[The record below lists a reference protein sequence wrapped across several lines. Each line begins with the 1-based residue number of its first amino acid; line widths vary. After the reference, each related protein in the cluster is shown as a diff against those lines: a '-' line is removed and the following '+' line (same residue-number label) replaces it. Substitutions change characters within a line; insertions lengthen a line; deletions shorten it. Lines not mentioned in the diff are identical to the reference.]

1 MGNREALLEAAIVC
15 LRERGYGGTTARDV
29 AGSAN
34 VSLGAIRYH
43 FGSMDGLLGEA
54 IAECG
59 RRWIRGFQRSLA
71 ARASAGPEAGL
82 LAEVDQLYEIFES
95 ERTLVVGIVEAFAH
109 AQRST
114 RARQQLAE
122 LYDELRAGIAAGI
135 GALAGAEQPPGDTIA
150 SLFIALA
157 DGLMVQWLLDP
168 GRRLDPATLRQVIG
182 ALVVTSAGEPRAGT
196 PERPA

>member
-29 AGSAN
+29 ASSAN

-54 IAECG
+54 IAECS

-71 ARASAGPEAGL
+71 ARASAGPEASL

-109 AQRST
+109 AQRSPQ
-114 RARQQLAE
+114 ARQHLAE
-122 LYDELRAGIAAGI
+122 LYDELRAGIVAGL
-135 GALAGAEQPPGDTIA
+135 GALVGADPPCGDTIA
-150 SLFIALA
+150 SILIALA

-168 GRRLDPATLRQVIG
+168 RRRLDPATLRQLIS
-182 ALVVTSAGEPRAGT
+182 ALTTGPARNRAGSS
-196 PERPA
+196 ERPL

>member
-1 MGNREALLEAAIVC
+1 MGNREALLEAAIGC

-29 AGSAN
+29 ATAAN

-54 IAECG
+54 IAECS

-71 ARASAGPEAGL
+71 ARTAAGPEASL
-82 LAEVDQLYEIFES
+82 LAEVDQLYDIFES
-95 ERTLVVGIVEAFAH
+95 ERTLVIGIIEAFAH

-114 RARQQLAE
+114 QARQQLAE

-135 GALAGAEQPPGDTIA
+135 GALVGAEQPCADTIA
-150 SLFIALA
+150 SIFIALA

-182 ALVVTSAGEPRAGT
+182 AMVTTVGARRAGT
-196 PERPA
+196 PDPRA